1 MSRNKK
7 NQSHEIMEEIIALMK
22 KQVDPAQ
29 QTILE
34 TFIRKYYKDTAEE
47 DLSDNKAVNL
57 YGAALAHW
65 NFAHLRKPNSSKVRL
80 YNPQFEDHGWQSTH
94 TVVEVVVEDMPFLV
108 DSVRMA
114 LNARNLTTHL
124 VIHPVINIGRDSSG
138 HISDVREYDDQAE
151 NAGDEAL
158 IHIEVDRQTEKD
170 VLETI
175 KNDIESVLQEVS
187 IAVDDWQPMC
197 QQMQEIIEQLKTDPP
212 PLDIEELAQSQAFL
226 EWISDNHFA
235 FLGYREYKLV
245 KTDKL
250 VSVAGSGLGLL
261 RNELPDQSSRSFASL
276 PLEIRKLA
284 LEKNLLVITKASR
297 RSTIHRAG
305 YLDHIGIKRFDH
317 KGNVIGERRFM
328 GLYTAAAYNNR
339 AAEIPM
345 LRQKMATVMQRAGHH
360 RGSHAAKALLN
371 ILETFPRDLLFQIPV
386 DELYLSTMGILH
398 LQERQRIRLFIHR
411 DRYGRFYSCM
421 VYVPRELFNTS
432 VRKTIHSVLRENL
445 QGDGSE
451 FNVQLSDS
459 VLARLYFVIHV
470 PADSNTEFDISDI
483 EEQLREAT
491 RNWYDDLHDALLE
504 SFGEEQGMKLFRRYG
519 DAFRADYSERY
530 QVRTAIYDIKHMETL
545 SEPGEKLA
553 MSLYRPPETPD
564 GLLRFKLF
572 HLNSPVS
579 LSVALPMLENMGLKV
594 EEEHPSK
601 VLRADASFVWQHD
614 FKMTYQGDWQINLD
628 EIREKYQQTFA
639 RVWTGEIE
647 NDGFNRLVLRAE
659 LDWREIIMLRA
670 YSRYLHQ
677 AGTPFS
683 SEYMERALSFNHDI
697 TALLVKLFH
706 VRFNPEQRDD
716 SAVRSIEL
724 VSAIESALD
733 DVVSLDEDRILR
745 NFLCLIQATLR
756 TNHYQLQ
763 QDGTP
768 KPYLSFK
775 FDPSMVPDLP
785 EPRPMY
791 EIFVYSPRVE
801 GVHLRGGPV
810 ARGGLRWSDRR
821 EDFRTEVLGLVKAQM
836 VKNAVIIPVGSKG
849 GFFPKHLPMTG
860 DREAVQAEGI
870 ACYKTF
876 IRGLLDITDN
886 LVGGKIQAPQH
897 VVRYDGDD
905 PYLVVAA
912 DKGTATF
919 SDIANSIS
927 AEYGYWLGDAFAS
940 GGSQGY
946 DHKAMGITAK
956 GAWESVKRHF
966 RELGLNTQTEP
977 FRVIGIGD
985 MAGDVFGN
993 GMLLSRQIKLVAAF
1007 NHMHIFL
1014 DPDPDPENS
1023 YIERERL
1030 FKLPRSSWQDYEAKL
1045 ISKGGGIYSRASKSI
1060 ALSREVRSL
1069 LNTDAQKMAPNDLIQ
1084 ALLKAPVDLLWNG
1097 GIGTYAKSSKE
1108 HHNDVGDRNNDSL
1121 RVDARDLGCRVV
1133 GEGGNLGFTQLAR
1146 IEFATKG
1153 GRINTDAIDNS
1164 AGVDCSDH
1172 EVNIKILLNEVVQNQ
1187 DMTMKQRNRQLE
1199 VMTDEVGELVL
1210 RDNYLQT
1217 QALSVGLTQ
1226 ASQLLDVHARLIRQM
1241 ELDGELDRS
1250 IEFLPGKEEIDER
1263 MTQNKGLTVPEL
1275 CVLLAYVKIHL
1286 FQHLLVSELPND
1298 EFYARL
1304 LIEYFPQPLQKKFS
1318 QQMPQHRLSREII
1331 STVVANE
1338 MVNRAGISFAFRLKE
1353 ETGADAESIARA
1365 FSVAREIF
1373 HMPTA
1378 WKEIENLDNKVSAKT
1393 QTFMLLEGRKL
1404 VERASR
1410 WFLRNR
1416 ARPIDI
1422 ASNISYFTAG
1432 IKQLIQILPQ
1442 LLDDASKQMVQ
1453 QKIDHLI
1460 SEKVPE
1466 PFARQ
1471 VALYG
1476 QLLATLDIVDVS
1488 NMLELSV
1495 EQVASVYY
1503 PLGEQ
1508 LELPWLHEQILNLPR
1523 NNRWQA
1529 MSRAALRDDIF
1540 IQHRLLTRDV
1550 LLNTSKTAEAEQ
1562 RVQEWMT
1569 KNIFNIERC
1578 RQILNDLKTA
1588 GQADFAMLP
1597 VAMREIRGLSQTDSA
1612 EIPPPTASTP
1622 AKKAARK
1629 KR

>member
-1 MSRNKK
+1 MSHKNKK
-7 NQSHEIMEEIIALMK
+7 QSHTIIEEIIALMK
-22 KQVDPAQ
+22 KQVDPARQ
-29 QTILE
+29 SILE
-34 TFIRKYYKDTAEE
+34 TFVHKYYDNTAEE
-47 DLSDNKAVNL
+47 DLIDSKAVNL

-65 NFAHLRKPNSSKVRL
+65 NFANLRKTNTSKVRI

-94 TVVEVVVEDMPFLV
+94 TIVEIVAEDMPFLV

-138 HISDVREYDDQAE
+138 HITEIRNYDNQAE
-151 NAGDEAL
+151 SVGDEAL
-158 IHIEVDRQTEKD
+158 IHVEVDRQTEKEI
-170 VLETI
+170 LEAI

-187 IAVDDWQPMC
+187 VAVGDWQPMC
-197 QQMQEIIEQLKTDPP
+197 RQMQEILKELTTNP
-212 PLDIEELAQSQAFL
+212 PLLDSEEFTQSQAFL
-226 EWISDNHFA
+226 EWISNNNFT

-245 KTDKL
+245 KTDEL
-250 VSVAGSGLGLL
+250 VAVAGSGLGLL
-261 RNELPDQSSRSFASL
+261 RSELPDKSSKSFSSL

-284 LEKNLLVITKASR
+284 SEKHLLVITKASR

-305 YLDHIGIKRFDH
+305 YLDHIGIKRFDK

-339 AAEIPM
+339 AAEIPL
-345 LRQKMATVMQRAGHH
+345 LRQKMATVMQRADYH

-371 ILETFPRDLLFQIPV
+371 ILETFPRDLLFQIPD
-386 DELYLSTMGILH
+386 DELYQSTMGILH

-421 VYVPRELFNTS
+421 VYVPRELFDTS
-432 VRKTIHSVLRENL
+432 VRKTIHTVLQENL
-445 QGDGSE
+445 QGEGSE
-451 FNVQLSDS
+451 FNVLLSDS
-459 VLARLYFVIHV
+459 VLARLYFVLHV
-470 PADSNTEFDISDI
+470 PPGSNIDFDISDI
-483 EEQLREAT
+483 EDQLREAT
-491 RNWYDDLHDALLE
+491 RNWSDDLHDALLE

-530 QVRTAIYDIKHMETL
+530 QVRSAIHDIKHMETL
-545 SEPGEKLA
+545 SEGGEKLA
-553 MSLYRPPETPD
+553 MSLYRPLETPD

-572 HLNSPVS
+572 HLNNPVS
-579 LSVALPMLENMGLKV
+579 LSVVLPMLENMGLKV
-594 EEEHPSK
+594 EEEHPCK
-601 VLRADASFVWQHD
+601 ILRADASFVWQHD
-614 FKMTYQGDWQINLD
+614 FKMSYQGDWQIDLD

-647 NDGFNRLVLRAE
+647 NDGFNRLVLRAK
-659 LDWREIIMLRA
+659 LDWREIVMLRG
-670 YSRYLHQ
+670 YNRYLHQ

-683 SEYMERALSFNHDI
+683 SEYIERALSFNHGI

-706 VRFNPEQRDD
+706 VRFNPEQRDN
-716 SAVRSIEL
+716 SAVRSSEL
-724 VSAIESALD
+724 ISAIEIALE

-756 TNHYQLQ
+756 TSHYQLQ
-763 QDGTP
+763 EDGTP

-836 VKNAVIIPVGSKG
+836 VKNAVIVPVGSKG
-849 GFFPKHLPMTG
+849 GFFPKHLPMTSS
-860 DREAVQAEGI
+860 RQAVQAEGI

-886 LVGGKIQAPQH
+886 LVGGEIQPPQR

-927 AEYGYWLGDAFAS
+927 EEYGYWLGDAFAS

-946 DHKAMGITAK
+946 DHKVMGITAK
-956 GAWESVKRHF
+956 GGWESVKRHF
-966 RELGLNTQTEP
+966 REIGLNTQTEP
-977 FRVIGIGD
+977 FSVIGIGD

-1007 NHMHIFL
+1007 NHMHIFI
-1014 DPDPDPENS
+1014 DPDPDTESS
-1023 YIERERL
+1023 YIERQRL
-1030 FKLPRSSWQDYEAKL
+1030 FQLPRSSWQDYDAKL
-1045 ISKGGGIYSRASKSI
+1045 ISRGGGIYSRASKSI
-1060 ALSREVRSL
+1060 ALSKQARSL
-1069 LNTDAQKMAPNDLIQ
+1069 LNTNAQKMTPNDLIQ

-1097 GIGTYAKSSKE
+1097 GIGTYAKSSEE
-1108 HHNDVGDRNNDSL
+1108 HHNDVGDRNNDSV

-1133 GEGGNLGFTQLAR
+1133 GEGGNLGITQLAR
-1146 IEFATKG
+1146 IEFAAKG

-1187 DMTMKQRNRQLE
+1187 DMTEKQRNRQLE
-1199 VMTDEVGELVL
+1199 VMTDEVGEMVL

-1217 QALSVGLTQ
+1217 QALSVGLSQ
-1226 ASQLLDVHARLIRQM
+1226 APQLLDVHARLIRQM
-1241 ELDGELDRS
+1241 ELDGELDRT

-1263 MTQNKGLTVPEL
+1263 LTQNKGLTVPEL
-1275 CVLLAYVKIHL
+1275 SVLLAYVKIHL

-1304 LIEYFPQPLQKKFS
+1304 LIEYFPKPLQKKFS
-1318 QQMPQHRLSREII
+1318 QLMPQHRLCREII

-1353 ETGADAESIARA
+1353 ETGADADSITRA
-1365 FSVAREIF
+1365 FSVARDIF
-1373 HMPTA
+1373 YMPTA
-1378 WKEIENLDNKVSAKT
+1378 WQEIENLDNKVSAKT
-1393 QTFMLLEGRKL
+1393 QTFMQLEGRKL

-1422 ASNISYFTAG
+1422 TSNINYFTAG
-1432 IKQLIQILPQ
+1432 IKQLIQILPG
-1442 LLDDASKQMVQ
+1442 LLDESSHQLVQ
-1453 QKIDHLI
+1453 HKIDRLI

-1466 PFARQ
+1466 QIARQ

-1476 QLLATLDIVDVS
+1476 QLLATLDIVEVT
-1488 NMLELSV
+1488 NMLDLSV
-1495 EQVASVYY
+1495 QQVASVYY
-1503 PLGEQ
+1503 RLGEQ

-1529 MSRAALRDDIF
+1529 MSRATLRDDLF
-1540 IQHRLLTRDV
+1540 SQHRLLTRDV
-1550 LLNTSKTAEAEQ
+1550 LLLTSTTAKAEQ
-1562 RVQEWMT
+1562 RVEEWMT
-1569 KNIFNIERC
+1569 QNIVNIERC

-1588 GQADFAMLP
+1588 GQTDFAMLP
-1597 VAMREIRGLSQTDSA
+1597 VAMREIRSMSRIDSA
-1612 EIPPPTASTP
+1612 ETPVSTASTP
-1622 AKKAARK
+1622 ARKAARK
-1629 KR
+1629 KG